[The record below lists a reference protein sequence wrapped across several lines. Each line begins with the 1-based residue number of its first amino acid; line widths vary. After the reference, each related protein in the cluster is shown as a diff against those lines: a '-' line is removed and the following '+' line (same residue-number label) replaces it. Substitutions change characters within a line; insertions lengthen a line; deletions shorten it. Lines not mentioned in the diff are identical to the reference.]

1 MYGRRACEISEDHA
15 VDRKT
20 HGMGKILINVIA
32 RSEGILLRQSARP
45 GMGTRG
51 TYMCDCEDGHFEAD
65 ERVDEGERHVLGIGI
80 WPHCRVV
87 SMAWAALQPRPT
99 LLDSLCGDEERDED
113 ALPKREE
120 EDSLDAEEFGCAM
133 VESARS
139 RRNHSHCVALTDRP
153 KGL

>member
-99 LLDSLCGDEERDED
+99 LLDSLCGDEER
-113 ALPKREE
+113 
-120 EDSLDAEEFGCAM
+120 EEFGCAM